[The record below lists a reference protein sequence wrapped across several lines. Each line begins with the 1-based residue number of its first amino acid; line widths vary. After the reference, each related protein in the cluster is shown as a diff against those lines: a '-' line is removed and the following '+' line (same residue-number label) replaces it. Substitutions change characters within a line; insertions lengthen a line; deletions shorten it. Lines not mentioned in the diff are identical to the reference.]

1 MELEFGTAGI
11 RAIVGNNSNQL
22 NEAHAARIFSA
33 FAKYINQKYKDVE
46 NKSIVIGRDN
56 RVRGKRFA
64 RLAANILT
72 SNNIKVY
79 FDDNMLATPFISCMI
94 RYKNSLGGI
103 NITASH
109 NPKEYNGI
117 KLYNK
122 FGYQML
128 PDEIIEVKKYF
139 DDYEKYLEY
148 IDKEVEIIKSNLIID
163 INNDDIN
170 YYVDEVLSLN
180 KKKQD
185 ISNIKIIYSSLHGT
199 GYQYVKNIFDKL
211 NANIIYEKNEIIEDE
226 NFSYVENP
234 NPEYEIA
241 YKNTIKLANENNAD
255 LILVTDPDS
264 DRVGVAYKDGN
275 EFKLINGNENAILIT
290 DYLINNKN
298 KNINDYYLVYSFVST
313 SLPSKM
319 CKLNN
324 IKSYVTETGF
334 KWIGKTITELENKE
348 TFFFAFEESYGS
360 LVNNKI
366 SLDKDAIQ
374 SVLMIALIASE
385 AKKQNMNLKDKLESI
400 YSQYGYMQAK
410 SFSFDL
416 KSKEQLEQ
424 IKSKFKD
431 IEFDNATF
439 IDYSKGRGAV
449 LPNDMLAYEFN
460 NSSNWVS
467 LRPSGTEPKFKIYIH
482 VVEETNIKSKQIF
495 DELFNIIKTKLEL

>member
-1 MELEFGTAGI
+1 
-11 RAIVGNNSNQL
+11 
-22 NEAHAARIFSA
+22 
-33 FAKYINQKYKDVE
+33 
-46 NKSIVIGRDN
+46 
-56 RVRGKRFA
+56 
-64 RLAANILT
+64 
-72 SNNIKVY
+72 
-79 FDDNMLATPFISCMI
+79 
-94 RYKNSLGGI
+94 
-103 NITASH
+103 
-109 NPKEYNGI
+109 
-117 KLYNK
+117 
-122 FGYQML
+122 
-128 PDEIIEVKKYF
+128 
-139 DDYEKYLEY
+139 
-148 IDKEVEIIKSNLIID
+148 
-163 INNDDIN
+163 
-170 YYVDEVLSLN
+170 
-180 KKKQD
+180 
-185 ISNIKIIYSSLHGT
+185 
-199 GYQYVKNIFDKL
+199 
-211 NANIIYEKNEIIEDE
+211 
-226 NFSYVENP
+226 
-234 NPEYEIA
+234 
-241 YKNTIKLANENNAD
+241 
-255 LILVTDPDS
+255 
-264 DRVGVAYKDGN
+264 
-275 EFKLINGNENAILIT
+275 
-290 DYLINNKN
+290 
-298 KNINDYYLVYSFVST
+298 
-313 SLPSKM
+313 M

-467 LRPSGTEPKFKIYIH
+467 LRPSGTEPKFKIYVH
-482 VVEETNIKSKQIF
+482 VVEETNIKSKQVF
-495 DELFNIIKTKLEL
+495 DELFNVIKTKLEL